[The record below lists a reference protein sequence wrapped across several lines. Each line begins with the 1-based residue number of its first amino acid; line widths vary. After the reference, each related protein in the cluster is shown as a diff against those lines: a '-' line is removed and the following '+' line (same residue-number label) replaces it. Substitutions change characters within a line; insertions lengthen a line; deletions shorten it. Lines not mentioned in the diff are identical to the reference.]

1 MPFKV
6 RQKFQI
12 FLLLKERKFFLIIL
26 VYIIIITVRQKKFN
40 VIHQIEKEN
49 VPDMFSQLL
58 IYLQTVIQTFS
69 VSFKEEKKEQ
79 KYKLNG

>member
-69 VSFKEEKKEQ
+69 VSFKEEKKRA
-79 KYKLNG
+79 KT